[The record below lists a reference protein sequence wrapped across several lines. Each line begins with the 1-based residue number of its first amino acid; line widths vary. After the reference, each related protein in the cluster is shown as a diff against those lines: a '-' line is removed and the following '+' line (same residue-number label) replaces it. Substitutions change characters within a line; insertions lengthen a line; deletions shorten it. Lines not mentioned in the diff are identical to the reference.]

1 MLELLNRPGGTATE
15 VELLVGRIRDWGSV
29 FQAANFQEQ
38 LLYVQDI
45 NRRYDAL
52 ANTANAEDLVEL
64 RLMRSLWA
72 KRSAQHIV
80 HSLPIDNH
88 RHLET
93 ACSLL
98 GSLRTLL
105 RGDAVK
111 RLLQTQKQVGDASS
125 CNALAWLLAE
135 HTVSDEARLGL
146 RELGA
151 SSDTFRRLGP
161 ERISKFRPSR
171 KSGHFDHSKWL
182 LQSGMSELDFVD
194 GDPDRIRIRGI
205 ELHSGDI
212 GIVEL
217 NHPGDGL
224 LECFLEQPG
233 IAPHA
238 MLYVTRRVRNPK
250 TGELLFQPS
259 IIEIY
264 EGGWRSVP
272 ITTALHP
279 EFSWYSEWVR
289 PIIDGKELGRNLRGG
304 SKRCDRLDG
313 GVRVRLSSAPYSDR
327 RILFSRIRRF
337 LCQLHKSHSSSF

>member
-1 MLELLNRPGGTATE
+1 MLNRPGGTATE

-135 HTVSDEARLGL
+135 HTVSDGARLGL

-171 KSGHFDHSKWL
+171 KSG
-182 LQSGMSELDFVD
+182 
-194 GDPDRIRIRGI
+194 
-205 ELHSGDI
+205 
-212 GIVEL
+212 
-217 NHPGDGL
+217 
-224 LECFLEQPG
+224 
-233 IAPHA
+233 
-238 MLYVTRRVRNPK
+238 
-250 TGELLFQPS
+250 
-259 IIEIY
+259 
-264 EGGWRSVP
+264 
-272 ITTALHP
+272 
-279 EFSWYSEWVR
+279 
-289 PIIDGKELGRNLRGG
+289 
-304 SKRCDRLDG
+304 
-313 GVRVRLSSAPYSDR
+313 
-327 RILFSRIRRF
+327 
-337 LCQLHKSHSSSF
+337 